1 MGKTYKNMLARML
14 VYMYAHKGS
23 GGFYNAGI
31 TTSYSHNTDT
41 KSASNAHHPTIYS
54 SIKCNKDSVKGN
66 GKQRQNYGCE
76 DVCICIPIRVVG
88 GFEKQDLKP
97 VPLMTQTPQLGQ
109 ILTIPQYTPA

>member
-41 KSASNAHHPTIYS
+41 KSGIYAHHPTIYS
-54 SIKCNKDSVKGN
+54 SIKCNKGSVKGN
-66 GKQRQNYGCE
+66 G
-76 DVCICIPIRVVG
+76 
-88 GFEKQDLKP
+88 
-97 VPLMTQTPQLGQ
+97 
-109 ILTIPQYTPA
+109 